1 MFCGI
6 KTSTKNVDN
15 GIIKI
20 DIRNKIRLNCHV
32 QNHSG
37 HLKSLIFR
45 ILVLRL
51 EYKVLECLGIW
62 MGLCSYNFISFKL
75 MDFLSSNNVKG

>member
-1 MFCGI
+1 MLCGTG
-6 KTSTKNVDN
+6 TSTKNVDN

-20 DIRNKIRLNCHV
+20 DIRIKIRLK
-32 QNHSG
+32 G
-37 HLKSLIFR
+37 HNGYFNYLVFR
-45 ILVLRL
+45 VFVLTL